1 MWLLLEQLMWDDNR
15 GVSPVI
21 GVVLMVGLAVVI
33 SSVVAVAVFDIG
45 DMEQIV
51 ESAKNV
57 IDGSALQIQIL
68 VN

>member
-1 MWLLLEQLMWDDNR
+1 MWDDNR